1 VIAESDEECFDI
13 LAGYEDFDD
22 RYNDRIMANVT
33 SASRFQLASDE
44 NSRIVDVFIT

>member
-1 VIAESDEECFDI
+1 MIAESDKECFDI

-22 RYNDRIMANVT
+22 RYNDRIMTNVT